1 MKKKGKFGFSLGWLG
16 EESDED
22 AADKDGADPADPQD
36 GQVSAES
43 GSDAASED
51 SQKGDASARTRRRE
65 VKVRRGRPRRGND
78 KPHSKA
84 EGRGVAAVSEDPH
97 PELEVG
103 HAHPTW
109 PTRDLSWLGDRIWL
123 VLGGG
128 GVRGVAHAG
137 VWQALSEAGV
147 KISGIT
153 GTSIGA
159 LIGGCI
165 SAGMSWEELVKL
177 GFQLKKQDIVR
188 LNRGVVWV
196 NGIREQSVFRGD
208 ALREYFERVLPTRD
222 WGALEI
228 PLQVNAVDLATGGTE
243 WFGIG
248 ARTDLDLVEA
258 CYASAALAVLYPPA
272 EVGDQLLVDGGTND
286 VLPLERAA
294 ELGATGI
301 IAVDVGSGPWAD
313 AQKALDDGLVA
324 VHDRVFAIMSG
335 RRRREKIKN
344 WTEPPLLI
352 VRPDVDEHS
361 AFAFDAV
368 QFFLEEGYRSMR
380 AALQAAPE
388 EAAG

>member
-1 MKKKGKFGFSLGWLG
+1 MTQRRRLGFNLGWLG
-16 EESDED
+16 DESDGDREQSEESSEEGGPPGRRKSPKTKVTRSSKAVSDPTL
-22 AADKDGADPADPQD
+22 DGAP
-36 GQVSAES
+36 
-43 GSDAASED
+43 
-51 SQKGDASARTRRRE
+51 
-65 VKVRRGRPRRGND
+65 
-78 KPHSKA
+78 
-84 EGRGVAAVSEDPH
+84 

-165 SAGMSWEELVKL
+165 SAGMSWEELVRL

-196 NGIREQSVFRGD
+196 NGIREQSVFRGT

-243 WFGIG
+243 WFGTG
-248 ARTDLDLVEA
+248 ARTDLDIVEA

-272 EVGDQLLVDGGTND
+272 RVGDQLLVDGGTND
-286 VLPLERAA
+286 VLPLERAT

-301 IAVDVGSGPWAD
+301 IAIDVGSGPWAD
-313 AQKALDDGLVA
+313 AEKALDDGLVA

-344 WTEPPLLI
+344 WKEPPLLL

-361 AFAFDAV
+361 AFAFDKV

-380 AALQAAPE
+380 AALQATPAE
-388 EAAG
+388 

>member
-1 MKKKGKFGFSLGWLG
+1 MKRWGTFGWNLGWLG
-16 EESDED
+16 EESEEQPT
-22 AADKDGADPADPQD
+22 ADDGATSPPDDD
-36 GQVSAES
+36 
-43 GSDAASED
+43 
-51 SQKGDASARTRRRE
+51 SARRSRRR
-65 VKVRRGRPRRGND
+65 VRPRRKSGNA
-78 KPHSKA
+78 A
-84 EGRGVAAVSEDPH
+84 EPAVEPESPDVESDTSPSLGVGMPH
-97 PELEVG
+97 PSW
-103 HAHPTW
+103 AA
-109 PTRDLSWLGDRIWL
+109 RDLSWLGDSVWL

-128 GVRGVAHAG
+128 GIRGVAHAG
-137 VWQALSEAGV
+137 AWQALSEAGV
-147 KISGIT
+147 RISGIV

-159 LIGGCI
+159 LVGGCI
-165 SAGMSWEELVKL
+165 AGGMSWEELVQF
-177 GFQLKKQDIVR
+177 GFQLRKQDIVR

-243 WFGIG
+243 WFGQD

-258 CYASAALAVLYPPA
+258 CYASSALAVLYPPA

-301 IAVDVGSGPWAD
+301 IGIDVGSGPWAD
-313 AQKALDDGLVA
+313 ARKALDDGLVA

-335 RRRREKIKN
+335 RRRREKVQS
-344 WTEPPLLI
+344 WTDPPLLY
-352 VRPDVDEHS
+352 VRPDVDAHS
-361 AFAFDAV
+361 AFSFDHV

-380 AALQAAPE
+380 AALQGAEVAAE
-388 EAAG
+388 G